1 MTYKTIMAC
10 SRSVLSLIY
19 ALSVLV
25 TLGPA
30 YCKVSNASQ
39 GTQAKDSAPN
49 VYNTYNTF
57 CTGLSKKIEVLLH
70 EVKNE
75 LSEMRDE
82 IRSLKE
88 NNTTSQGNILS
99 SRWKSPFEFTMESRV
114 LNHLGK
120 GKLVRIIRRFEKSG
134 VKLQCLR
141 WMDVIGLARIIGDF
155 EKPRGREIGILLYNY
170 TPRKYIQRL
179 VHLWHQIQNGQPKF
193 YQRNSICI
201 LFLGYR
207 NCAELYK
214 AGQRKSGVYTINP
227 DNAGAFDVYCDQT
240 TAGGG
245 WTVLQ
250 KRLDGSVDFYR
261 GWDDYKR
268 GFGNLNGEFWLGLDK
283 IHRLTILRSRLRVD
297 LEDTNGKTAYAE
309 YDFFGV
315 SSERSKYK
323 LSLGTYSGEYKC

>member
-57 CTGLSKKIEVLLH
+57 CTGLSKKIKVLLH

-120 GKLVRIIRRFEKSG
+120 GKFVRIIRRFEKSG

-214 AGQRKSGVYTINP
+214 AGQRKNGVYTINP

-261 GWDDYKR
+261 G
-268 GFGNLNGEFWLGLDK
+268 
-283 IHRLTILRSRLRVD
+283 
-297 LEDTNGKTAYAE
+297 
-309 YDFFGV
+309 
-315 SSERSKYK
+315 
-323 LSLGTYSGEYKC
+323 